1 MLLDFK
7 PHETTR
13 WVKTVRPGTD
23 IGCGF
28 KPDGWKFRCRRCGIV
43 FVPIFPTDTRDVKIR
58 ERGDEKWARDN
69 AIRKVWREGLLS
81 ERAIAKA
88 FGVSRSTV
96 WRAVRVR

>member
-1 MLLDFK
+1 MLLPFNE
-7 PHETTR
+7 HETER
-13 WVKTVRPGTD
+13 FVKTARPGTD

-69 AIRKVWREGLLS
+69 AIRKVWRE
-81 ERAIAKA
+81 AMQP
-88 FGVSRSTV
+88 TT
-96 WRAVRVR
+96 